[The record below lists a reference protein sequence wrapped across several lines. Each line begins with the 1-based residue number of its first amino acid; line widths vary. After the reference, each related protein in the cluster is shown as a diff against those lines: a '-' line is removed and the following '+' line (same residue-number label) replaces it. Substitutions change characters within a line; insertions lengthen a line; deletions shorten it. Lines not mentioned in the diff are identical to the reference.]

1 MIHKLTRL
9 KEDEAMVISGCFYDV
24 GNVTCLLP
32 LLDRQHSVTLLAKFA
47 SEGKCGEKKE
57 NQWANII
64 LKKKKKRPAQLA
76 MKQLNGGCTIW
87 NSQPQ
92 HNSSIKS
99 YATEHF
105 KSLKQQLHKYKLVGK
120 QYLFQNLYF

>member
-64 LKKKKKRPAQLA
+64 LKKKKKKTSLA
-76 MKQLNGGCTIW
+76 GYET
-87 NSQPQ
+87 
-92 HNSSIKS
+92 
-99 YATEHF
+99 TEWWM
-105 KSLKQQLHKYKLVGK
+105 Y
-120 QYLFQNLYF
+120 NLEFTAPT